1 MRSTLVDDI
10 RNKIMAYYM
19 TGNGNCSEVKLLEEC
34 LEVIQ
39 EYQDYRW
46 KIENK
51 GAFLSGKDVV
61 DKAKQTDI

>member
-10 RNKIMAYYM
+10 RNKIMVYYM
-19 TGNGNCSEVKLLEEC
+19 TGNGNSSEVKLLEEC